1 MIAALAREAEPD
13 MSTSQKTAAEES
25 MVYPGMGGLTKW
37 AFLAAL
43 SVFSVLF
50 GFAALA
56 PLSGGA
62 IAVGTISPEG
72 SRRVVQHLEG
82 GIVSTILVRDGDIVE
97 QGAPLISLSET
108 RRLSERNVSRSR
120 QLTLQIMEAR
130 LEAEQG
136 QRSGLSI
143 PFDIADDDTQLN
155 TQYERQQAQL
165 EKSNALI
172 AAREAVNAERKAQ
185 IRSEIEGYEGSIESY
200 RTQLDLIEDEIESGQ
215 SLLDKGLYAKPRLLA
230 LQREQSDLVGKIAN
244 ATASIARLQGQVSE
258 LTSQSLELEAERQ
271 SELARQIADIR
282 AELAV
287 IEQDLASAE
296 DVLERTTIRAPV
308 AGQIVAL
315 NQQTIGGVVRPGET
329 IAEIVPLNEKLIIE
343 ARIRPTD
350 IDIVSIGQTSR
361 ITFSALSRSLPQVD
375 GTVVRVAADVLIDD
389 QTGMSYYPAEIEV
402 AQKDVAALHIADRLR
417 AGMPVD
423 VMIKSESRTIL
434 QYLLQPLTDT
444 LRRSL
449 RETDGNPVR

>member
-1 MIAALAREAEPD
+1 
-13 MSTSQKTAAEES
+13 MSSSENTAPEES
-25 MVYPGMGGLTKW
+25 MAYPGLGGLTKW
-37 AFLAAL
+37 VFLAAL
-43 SVFSVLF
+43 AVFGVLF

-62 IAVGTISPEG
+62 IAAGTISPEG

-120 QLTLQIMEAR
+120 QQTLQIMEAR

-136 QRSGLSI
+136 QRSSFSV
-143 PFDIADDDTQLN
+143 PFDVADDDTQLN
-155 TQYERQQAQL
+155 TQYERQQALL

-172 AAREAVNAERKAQ
+172 AARDAVNGERKAQ
-185 IRSEIEGYEGSIESY
+185 IRSEIDGYTGSIESY

-230 LQREQSDLVGKIAN
+230 LQREQSELVGQIAN
-244 ATASIARLQGQVSE
+244 ATAAIARLQGQVSE

-271 SELARQIADIR
+271 SELAGQIADIR
-282 AELAV
+282 AELAL

-296 DVLERTTIRAPV
+296 DVLERTIIRAPV

-315 NQQTIGGVVRPGET
+315 SQQTIGGVVQPGET
-329 IAEIVPLNEKLIIE
+329 VAEIVPLNEKLIIE

-375 GTVVRVAADVLIDD
+375 GTVVRVAADVLVDE
-389 QTGMSYYPAEIEV
+389 QTGASYYPAEIEV
-402 AQKDVAALHIADRLR
+402 AQAAIADLQIDSSLR

-434 QYLLQPLTDT
+434 QYLLQPMTDVF
-444 LRRSL
+444 RRSL
-449 RETDGNPVR
+449 RETDGAQNETQS